1 MLCKI
6 IKLNSNKTKTV
17 PFEAKTLLKFNKAQ
31 NALIHCVNTKRMCM
45 CTPNRVVRTLL
56 EYLL

>member
-31 NALIHCVNTKRMCM
+31 NALTHCV
-45 CTPNRVVRTLL
+45 RTQNECACAHLTVWL
-56 EYLL
+56 EHY